1 MKQPETIF
9 KERVQ
14 RALGE
19 RFPAAW
25 FFKSS
30 ERSIRGIPD
39 IIGVIRGRFVALEL
53 KVGFNRADPLQTY
66 VIEKIRR
73 AGGYAKV
80 VTPLNLQETLEEL
93 EGVV

>member
-14 RALGE
+14 RLLKE
-19 RFPAAW
+19 KFPDAW

-39 IIGVIRGRFVALEL
+39 IIGVLGGRFIALEL
-53 KVGFNRADPLQTY
+53 KVGRNKADALQAY
-66 VIEKIRR
+66 VLLKIKA

-80 VTPLNLQETLEEL
+80 VTPVNLAAILEEMGTL
-93 EGVV
+93 

>member
-1 MKQPETIF
+1 MKQPETLF

-14 RALGE
+14 RDLKA
-19 RFPAAW
+19 RFPDAW

-53 KVGFNRADPLQTY
+53 KVGKNKADALQRY
-66 VIEKIRR
+66 VIEKIKK

-80 VTPLNLQETLEEL
+80 VTPENLPETLGEMGEL
-93 EGVV
+93 